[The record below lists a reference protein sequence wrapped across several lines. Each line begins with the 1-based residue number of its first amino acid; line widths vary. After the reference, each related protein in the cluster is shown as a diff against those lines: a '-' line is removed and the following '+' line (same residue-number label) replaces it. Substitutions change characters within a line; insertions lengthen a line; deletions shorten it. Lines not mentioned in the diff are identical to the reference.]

1 MNRSDPAAITAH
13 RRGPL
18 VLAVLLALSAQACS
32 TAAEPGPITRTSVT
46 TTVSPLSSRP
56 SAQTSTS
63 EPGPPSTSQSALT
76 VPTTPPTASPL
87 STGTTSNAVVPPSGL
102 TITTAQVTDTRATIT
117 STRTTSS
124 SVRVSPPTAGHST
137 LPTSRSSTLRTSPPP
152 TWTSTPAPAPGF
164 PAGLA
169 GLDIER
175 IPTNRPVVTLTFDA
189 GANADGLPSILAS
202 LRATGVSAT
211 FFLTGHWATTFP
223 AGVRQIA
230 AAHYRIGNHS
240 DTHPMMTSLR
250 REAISAELTTAR
262 AKILAAG
269 GTDPLPLFRFPFG
282 DRDAR
287 TIEAV
292 NRVGYVAVRWTVDTL
307 GWQGTNGGMTRQAV
321 IDRVLAAA
329 RPGCIVLMHLGSN
342 PDDGTTLDA
351 DALPTI
357 ISGLRAR
364 GYRFVTLAALL

>member
-1 MNRSDPAAITAH
+1 VT
-13 RRGPL
+13 
-18 VLAVLLALSAQACS
+18 VL
-32 TAAEPGPITRTSVT
+32 T
-46 TTVSPLSSRP
+46 TLP
-56 SAQTSTS
+56 
-63 EPGPPSTSQSALT
+63 T
-76 VPTTPPTASPL
+76 VPSISP
-87 STGTTSNAVVPPSGL
+87 GATSSAVVPSSWL
-102 TITTAQVTDTRATIT
+102 TITTAQVTDTRATVT
-117 STRTTSS
+117 STRITSS
-124 SVRVSPPTAGHST
+124 SVRVPPPTAGHST
-137 LPTSRSSTLRTSPPP
+137 LPSSWSSTLHTSPPP
-152 TWTSTPAPAPGF
+152 SWTSTPAPAQGL

-175 IPTNRPVVTLTFDA
+175 IPTSRSVVALTFDA

-202 LRATGVSAT
+202 LRATGVPAT
-211 FFLTGHWATTFP
+211 FFLTGRWATTFP

-240 DTHPMMTSLR
+240 DTHPMMTSLP
-250 REAISAELTTAR
+250 REAISAELTAAR

-282 DRDAR
+282 DRDSR
-287 TIEAV
+287 TIAAV

-307 GWQGTNGGMTRQAV
+307 GWQGTNGGMTRRAV
-321 IDRVLAAA
+321 IDRVLAAV

-357 ISGLRAR
+357 ISALQAG
-364 GYRFVTLAALL
+364 GYRFVTLDALL

>member
-1 MNRSDPAAITAH
+1 VFSTPPSTASSGVAPTSRPTTTTTRATDSRSTVQATSARTTTTSGHVSPPNTRGSTPASNRSPT
-13 RRGPL
+13 
-18 VLAVLLALSAQACS
+18 
-32 TAAEPGPITRTSVT
+32 TRTS
-46 TTVSPLSSRP
+46 PLP
-56 SAQTSTS
+56 SWTS
-63 EPGPPSTSQSALT
+63 A
-76 VPTTPPTASPL
+76 
-87 STGTTSNAVVPPSGL
+87 
-102 TITTAQVTDTRATIT
+102 
-117 STRTTSS
+117 
-124 SVRVSPPTAGHST
+124 
-137 LPTSRSSTLRTSPPP
+137 PPP
-152 TWTSTPAPAPGF
+152 TQGF
-164 PAGLA
+164 PAALA

-175 IPTNRPVVTLTFDA
+175 IPTNRPVVALTFDA

-202 LRATGVSAT
+202 LRATGVPAT
-211 FFLTGHWATTFP
+211 FFLTGRWATTFP

-240 DTHPMMTSLR
+240 DTHPMMTSLP
-250 REAISAELTTAR
+250 REAISAELTAAR

-269 GTDPLPLFRFPFG
+269 GTDPLPFFRFPFG

-321 IDRVLAAA
+321 MDRVLAAA
-329 RPGCIVLMHLGSN
+329 RPGCIVLMHLGSS

-357 ISGLRAR
+357 ISALQAR
-364 GYRFVTLAALL
+364 GYRFVTLDALL